1 MSSSSSQPVPPLRI
15 QKGSISSGSPVKTS
29 TPRPLSELAP
39 TAQRRNSPSYKQ
51 ATKKMSLNLNGDSSP
66 FQSSPFTSAEGSSPH
81 LFWQNRDPGTPNR
94 VGTENAF
101 KDSSISPT
109 RKSSIERL
117 QRASRVK
124 NSTMYAREQKLE
136 YDPMSIPVVERPLAK
151 NIQGNAYGGKG
162 LEGFRSEHNRPYNHM
177 KTDSKSSISLASP
190 PPLSPNRE
198 PLKVAAAATN
208 GLRSPSRDQIS
219 PTKSSMATSR
229 FTGKALYD
237 PEHNT
242 FGDEDSG
249 DERERE
255 LPPGRSLHRHA
266 KSVTF
271 DVAPPQINEYELAT
285 PDISSIGTGS
295 RENSY
300 DSEEDDEED
309 LYYHDNGL
317 EQDDSFDASLEDIEK
332 TPVVGPDDWRHP
344 SPRNSY
350 GQGSAYFDDP
360 FDGPDGSPRP
370 DARPSSS
377 AGRPNGTRNDSLNSN
392 GEHRPLPPLPGMAAN
407 DRRGS
412 ASSGIERGATS
423 SPRNLPT
430 PPPPTSISKADLQG
444 MNGNKLTLEE
454 RLHLMMIQDDDRP
467 KSSEGRPKSAERDEQ
482 RERRMRRAGARKSQ
496 TPERE
501 AQPIKIHEDKEDR
514 EDHEDEDALDD
525 LPGLGSYQL
534 PPRISRE
541 SILRKVNG
549 QEPFTRESDYNLDS
563 PLPSSSPERPS
574 TAEMAH
580 IDPDTPIPSTE
591 DSFVESADEDDEDD
605 DEDDENSILIK
616 SEAGD
621 EEGVDMYNLP
631 DMYQRTESGMESHQT
646 ESEVGTVDDSEL
658 ESHYSDETSSEMPLH
673 ESPQFQSNSVPEEDG
688 PPTPRNIS
696 PSSISSDPAK
706 ENRRISLPEFS
717 GLLADNT
724 DLSLSLRS
732 YMTPSPEPQN
742 EQERKVSQMSE
753 AHEHLQGSKTP
764 EADDEAAHQA
774 PINERKASVAETEP
788 ETETETEGETEAETE
803 DDTPEPQQ
811 VVPEPQEE
819 PAPMS
824 PLKKMVSRPEY
835 DGSEWGPQEDD
846 DEDEMSESDSVIHH
860 PVDEPIDHPFRASL
874 DQPFRSSIDQP
885 FQHPFINPPKIS
897 PTPPPPSDSP
907 GIPETVATI
916 KARSGSKL
924 KTRPS
929 VTPSD
934 LAAMREARRQVSGA
948 GPVVPPIPQRHR
960 NRPSL
965 NGEQDPEDEDN
976 DNDDDND
983 AERGTIQRAP
993 SFKKRS
999 LTLDIGGDLGLNLE
1013 SDFDRVIES
1022 SKVAYVLTSP
1032 RPTFLT
1038 GGPGQASEL
1047 YNLTEK
1053 DDHANRS
1060 PRQRGYLMRQNT
1072 KVVVASSDE
1081 REPRN
1086 TKSVGNSPT
1095 KPDNRPQSWVV
1106 EPWNGSRRSSARP
1119 SSPRKKPPTGPVPPM
1134 PGHESNATGLGIVTE
1149 GQVAEPASDEASE
1162 RGRLFVKVI
1171 GVKDLDL
1178 PLPKNERSWFSLTL
1192 DNGVHCVTTA
1202 WLELGRNAPIGQ
1214 EFELVVPNELE
1225 FQLTLN
1231 AKLEKPPPPK
1241 RAQTSP
1247 IKASKPSKPSTFS
1260 RVFASPKKRKE
1271 LEMRQKEEEQRIAQ
1285 QKQQDAQAL
1294 KKSSQPTAWDLL
1306 SPLAAADGS
1315 FGRSYVCLKD
1325 HETRCFGRPYNV
1337 DVAAFNEWATEE
1349 VSQSSSV
1356 MSKRSVPPPV
1366 RKRAPY
1372 TIGKLQ
1378 LQLLFVP
1385 KPKGAGDD
1393 DMPKSMNACIREMKE
1408 AELEVARQFEGH
1420 LSQQG
1425 GDCPFWR
1432 RRFFRLSGSKLTAYH
1447 ESTRQPRVTINLA
1460 NANRLIDDRRALTQ
1474 KETTAKS
1481 GKRRKSGFAEDEEG
1495 YMFVEEGFR
1504 IRFNN
1509 GEVIDFYAD
1518 SPADKEAWM
1527 SVLDPCVG
1535 KERAGGKGGWCEMVL
1550 KREEHIMRKASGA
1563 SGKGRSHSRVKSTI
1577 F

>member
-1 MSSSSSQPVPPLRI
+1 MSSSQPVPPLRI
-15 QKGSISSGSPVKTS
+15 QKGTSSSGSPVKNS
-29 TPRPLSELAP
+29 TPRPLSELGP
-39 TAQRRNSPSYKQ
+39 TAQRRNSPSYNQ
-51 ATKKMSLNLNGDSSP
+51 AAKRMALNGDSSP

-81 LFWQNRDPGTPNR
+81 LFWQSRDPGTPNR
-94 VGTENAF
+94 ISTENLF

-162 LEGFRSEHNRPYNHM
+162 LEGLRSSEQNRSYGHA
-177 KTDSKSSISLASP
+177 KTDSKSSLSLASP
-190 PPLSPNRE
+190 PPLNPIRE
-198 PLKVAAAATN
+198 PLKIAATN
-208 GLRSPSRDQIS
+208 GLRSPSKDQIS

-237 PEHNT
+237 PEHNA
-242 FGDEDSG
+242 FGEDDSG
-249 DERERE
+249 DERE
-255 LPPGRSLHRHA
+255 LPPGRTLHRHA

-300 DSEEDDEED
+300 DSEEEEDDED
-309 LYYHDNGL
+309 LYYHGDGL

-332 TPVVGPDDWRHP
+332 TPVVGPDDWRHS
-344 SPRNSY
+344 SPGNTY
-350 GQGSAYFDDP
+350 GTVSGYYDDP
-360 FDGPDGSPRP
+360 FEGPEGSPMP

-377 AGRPNGTRNDSLNSN
+377 SGRPNATRNDSS
-392 GEHRPLPPLPGMAAN
+392 EHRPLPPLPGMAGN

-412 ASSGIERGATS
+412 ASSGIERAATN

-430 PPPPTSISKADLQG
+430 PPPPASISKADLQG

-501 AQPIKIHEDKEDR
+501 SQPIKIHEDREDQ
-514 EDHEDEDALDD
+514 EDHEDEDTLDD

-549 QEPFTRESDYNLDS
+549 QEPFSRESDYNLDS

-574 TAEMAH
+574 TAQLAEL
-580 IDPDTPIPSTE
+580 DPDTPIPSTE
-591 DSFVESADEDDEDD
+591 VESVDEDL
-605 DEDDENSILIK
+605 DDENSVMIK
-616 SEAGD
+616 SEA
-621 EEGVDMYNLP
+621 EEDDDDVDIYAIP
-631 DMYQRTESGMESHQT
+631 DMYQRTESGMESHQD
-646 ESEVGTVDDSEL
+646 ESEVGTVEDEDDDM
-658 ESHYSDETSSEMPLH
+658 ESHYSDETPSEMPLH
-673 ESPQFQSNSVPEEDG
+673 ESPQFQSNSVPEDDG

-696 PSSISSDPAK
+696 PSSISMDPAK
-706 ENRRISLPEFS
+706 ENKGISLPEFS
-717 GLLADNT
+717 GLLTDNT
-724 DLSLSLRS
+724 DFGLSLRS
-732 YMTPSPEPQN
+732 YMTPSPPLQE
-742 EQERKVSQMSE
+742 EKGERKVSKMSD
-753 AHEHLQGSKTP
+753 AHEYLQGSETP
-764 EADDEAAHQA
+764 EADEEVVHQTQV
-774 PINERKASVAETEP
+774 NEP
-788 ETETETEGETEAETE
+788 EESDEETDE
-803 DDTPEPQQ
+803 DTPLPQEN
-811 VVPEPQEE
+811 VPEPQEE
-819 PAPMS
+819 FAATA
-824 PLKKMVSRPEY
+824 PLKKMISRPEY
-835 DGSEWGPQEDD
+835 DGSEWGPQEDEDD
-846 DEDEMSESDSVIHH
+846 DEISDSESVIRH
-860 PVDEPIDHPFRASL
+860 PVDEPIDHPFRASI
-874 DQPFRSSIDQP
+874 DRPFRSSIDQP
-885 FQHPFINPPKIS
+885 FKSSIDQHPFIDPPKIS

-907 GIPETVATI
+907 GIPETLATI

-934 LAAMREARRQVSGA
+934 ISAMREARRQVSGT
-948 GPVVPPIPQRHR
+948 GPPAVPSVPQRHR
-960 NRPSL
+960 SRPSMD
-965 NGEQDPEDEDN
+965 GERDFE
-976 DNDDDND
+976 DDDI
-983 AERGTIQRAP
+983 EGGTLQRNP

-1022 SKVAYVLTSP
+1022 SKVAYNLSSTHS
-1032 RPTFLT
+1032 TFFT
-1038 GGPGQASEL
+1038 GGAGQASEPG
-1047 YNLTEK
+1047 NLAEMS
-1053 DDHANRS
+1053 DHANKS

-1081 REPRN
+1081 REPRGA
-1086 TKSVGNSPT
+1086 KSAGNSPT
-1095 KPDNRPQSWVV
+1095 KADNRPQSWVV
-1106 EPWNGSRRSSARP
+1106 EPWNGSRKSNSRP
-1119 SSPRKKPPTGPVPPM
+1119 SSPRKKPPTGSVPPM
-1134 PGHESNATGLGIVTE
+1134 PGHESNAATGLGILTE
-1149 GQVAEPASDEASE
+1149 GQVADPVSDEGSE

-1202 WLELGRNAPIGQ
+1202 WLELGKNAPIGQ

-1231 AKLEKPPPPK
+1231 AKLEKPAPPK
-1241 RAQTSP
+1241 RIQTSP
-1247 IKASKPSKPSTFS
+1247 VKATKPSKPSTFS

-1294 KKSSQPTAWDLL
+1294 KKSSEPTAWDLL

-1349 VSQSSSV
+1349 TNQSSSV

-1372 TIGKLQ
+1372 TVGKLQ

-1385 KPKGAGDD
+1385 KPKGASDE

-1432 RRFFRLSGSKLTAYH
+1432 RRFFRLAGSKLTAYH

-1474 KETTAKS
+1474 KETTAKA

-1518 SPADKEAWM
+1518 STADKEAWM

-1550 KREEHIMRKASGA
+1550 KREEHMMRKASGT
-1563 SGKGRSHSRVKSTI
+1563 SGKGRSHTRVKSTI
-1577 F
+1577 I

>member
-1 MSSSSSQPVPPLRI
+1 MSSSSQPVPPLRI
-15 QKGSISSGSPVKTS
+15 QKGASFSGSLPKNP
-29 TPRPLSELAP
+29 TPRPLSELGP
-39 TAQRRNSPSYKQ
+39 TAQRRNSPSYNQ
-51 ATKKMSLNLNGDSSP
+51 AAKKMSFSGDSSP

-94 VGTENAF
+94 ISTENLH

-136 YDPMSIPVVERPLAK
+136 YDPMSIPVIERPLAK

-162 LEGFRSEHNRPYNHM
+162 LEGFRSEKNRPYVHA
-177 KTDSKSSISLASP
+177 KTDSKSSLSLASP
-190 PPLSPNRE
+190 PPLSPAARE
-198 PLKVAAAATN
+198 PLKTAATN
-208 GLRSPSRDQIS
+208 GSRSPSKDQIS

-229 FTGKALYD
+229 FAGKALYD
-237 PEHNT
+237 PEHNA
-242 FGDEDSG
+242 FGEEDSG
-249 DERERE
+249 DERK

-300 DSEEDDEED
+300 DSEEEDEED
-309 LYYHDNGL
+309 LYYHGDGL

-332 TPVVGPDDWRHP
+332 TPVVGPDDWRHS
-344 SPRNSY
+344 SPGNTY
-350 GQGSAYFDDP
+350 GQVSGYYDDP
-360 FDGPDGSPRP
+360 FDGPEGSPMP

-377 AGRPNGTRNDSLNSN
+377 SGRPNATRNDSITSN
-392 GEHRPLPPLPGMAAN
+392 GEHRPLPPLPGMAGN

-412 ASSGIERGATS
+412 ASSGIERAATN

-430 PPPPTSISKADLQG
+430 PPPPASISKADLQG
-444 MNGNKLTLEE
+444 MNGNKMTLEE

-501 AQPIKIHEDKEDR
+501 AQPIKIHEDKEDK
-514 EDHEDEDALDD
+514 EDHEDHDDEDAMDD
-525 LPGLGSYQL
+525 LPGLDSYQL

-549 QEPFTRESDYNLDS
+549 QEPFTRESDYNLDA
-563 PLPSSSPERPS
+563 PLPGSSSERPS
-574 TAEMAH
+574 TAQLADL
-580 IDPDTPIPSTE
+580 DPDTPIPSTE
-591 DSFVESADEDDEDD
+591 DSFVESADEEDVDDQ
-605 DEDDENSILIK
+605 NSVLIK
-616 SEAGD
+616 SESEDDDDDDD
-621 EEGVDMYNLP
+621 EEVDMYSIP

-646 ESEVGTVDDSEL
+646 ESEVGTIEDDEM
-658 ESHYSDETSSEMPLH
+658 ESHYSDETPSEMPLH
-673 ESPQFQSNSVPEEDG
+673 ESPQFQSNSVPEDDG

-696 PSSISSDPAK
+696 PSSISMDPMK

-717 GLLADNT
+717 GLLTDNT
-724 DLSLSLRS
+724 DFGLSLRS
-732 YMTPSPEPQN
+732 YMTPSPPPQ
-742 EQERKVSQMSE
+742 EEKGERKVSVMSE
-753 AHEHLQGSKTP
+753 AHESLHGSETQ
-764 EADDEAAHQA
+764 EADDEVADQA
-774 PINERKASVAETEP
+774 PINEPEESEEETEE
-788 ETETETEGETEAETE
+788 ETEE
-803 DDTPEPQQ
+803 DTPEPQQ
-811 VVPEPQEE
+811 NAPDPQEE
-819 PAPMS
+819 HEAP
-824 PLKKMVSRPEY
+824 PLKKMISRPEY

-846 DEDEMSESDSVIHH
+846 DDEISDSESVIRH
-860 PVDEPIDHPFRASL
+860 PVDEPIDHPFRASM
-874 DQPFRSSIDQP
+874 DRPFRSSIDQP
-885 FQHPFINPPKIS
+885 FQHPFVDPPKIS

-907 GIPETVATI
+907 GIPETMATI

-960 NRPSL
+960 SRPSL
-965 NGEQDPEDEDN
+965 NGEQDDED
-976 DNDDDND
+976 DDDDDTEKETLKRN
-983 AERGTIQRAP
+983 T
-993 SFKKRS
+993 SFKNRS

-1022 SKVAYVLTSP
+1022 SKVAFDLSSTHS
-1032 RPTFLT
+1032 TFFT
-1038 GGPGQASEL
+1038 GRAGQASEPNNSAEMSD
-1047 YNLTEK
+1047 Y
-1053 DDHANRS
+1053 ANKS
-1060 PRQRGYLMRQNT
+1060 LPQRGYLMRQNT

-1081 REPRN
+1081 RETRVA
-1086 TKSVGNSPT
+1086 KSVGNSPT
-1095 KPDNRPQSWVV
+1095 KADNRPQSWVV
-1106 EPWNGSRRSSARP
+1106 EPWNGSRKSNARP
-1119 SSPRKKPPTGPVPPM
+1119 SSPRKKPPTGAVPPM
-1134 PGHESNATGLGIVTE
+1134 PGHESNAATGLGILTE
-1149 GQVAEPASDEASE
+1149 GQVAEPVSDENSE

-1202 WLELGRNAPIGQ
+1202 WLELGKNAPIGQ

-1231 AKLEKPPPPK
+1231 AKLEKPAPPK
-1241 RAQTSP
+1241 RVQTSP
-1247 IKASKPSKPSTFS
+1247 VKATKPSKPSTFS

-1294 KKSSQPTAWDLL
+1294 KNSSQPTAWELL

-1325 HETRCFGRPYNV
+1325 HESRCFGRPYNV

-1349 VSQSSSV
+1349 TNQSSSV

-1372 TIGKLQ
+1372 TVGKLQ

-1385 KPKGAGDD
+1385 KPKGASDE

-1432 RRFFRLSGSKLTAYH
+1432 RRFFRLAGSKLTAYH

-1550 KREEHIMRKASGA
+1550 KREEHLMRKASGT